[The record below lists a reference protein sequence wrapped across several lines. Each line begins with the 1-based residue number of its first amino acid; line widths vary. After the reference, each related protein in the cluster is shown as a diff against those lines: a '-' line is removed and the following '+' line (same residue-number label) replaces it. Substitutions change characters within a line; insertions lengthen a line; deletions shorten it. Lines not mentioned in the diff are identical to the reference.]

1 MIRTLRHFVVDCL
14 AEDPVGGICP
24 NWASG
29 AGLPTMPNW
38 DVSDVTQMNAVFARN
53 CDLQRRHLEMGHQ
66 KCYKYA
72 WDVPT
77 VGKF

>member
-1 MIRTLRHFVVDCL
+1 MNFVNACL

-38 DVSDVTQMNAVFARN
+38 DVSDVTQMTAALARKR
-53 CDLQRRHLEMGHQ
+53 DLQRRHLEMGHQ
-66 KCYKYA
+66 QCYNYA
-72 WDVPT
+72 WDVPI
-77 VGKF
+77 VAKF